1 MRRITIVTIF
11 IMCLLIECN
20 NNFNCANYED
30 CFSCHDKGCRWTDNK
45 CNFPHHNFKNFEDK
59 FSKLNDCAQY
69 QQSKDLMNKFCGDSS
84 INFEGS
90 SQSISLPRVG
100 ESYGRESLLCQY
112 VFKNSHPKN
121 TISATVDITP
131 KYISNAKFVIGATF
145 EDGTSTKRE
154 LVLTQN
160 LVRID
165 NANEITIYYIQSK
178 LFPDLPFVMTLTLEK
193 SKISTT
199 LLITIVLLVF
209 LTVICAVSVYL
220 FSQKIARKNKMNSR
234 QEEQGVL
241 RRGLSNAQVSRVL
254 DQILKEARLKE
265 IENMFKNTIE
275 AIPFNKTVGKYNTSC
290 TICIEE
296 FQEEHIVCVTEC
308 LHVFHVECLKKWLIT
323 NVMNPKCPNCACCLL
338 KDANVNKKN
347 IEITENNVIHVERQ
361 LNDVIQTINANS
373 NNRLNRSAYNDN
385 TNEIF
390 VRENEREVLKDINK
404 IANIKEN
411 KTVPLPIMMNR
422 LNQNNRNLSN
432 CTSPHTIEDNNTN
445 QV

>member
-1 MRRITIVTIF
+1 
-11 IMCLLIECN
+11 
-20 NNFNCANYED
+20 
-30 CFSCHDKGCRWTDNK
+30 
-45 CNFPHHNFKNFEDK
+45 
-59 FSKLNDCAQY
+59 
-69 QQSKDLMNKFCGDSS
+69 MNTFCGDSF

-121 TISATVDITP
+121 TIYATVDITP

-220 FSQKIARKNKMNSR
+220 FSQKIVRK
-234 QEEQGVL
+234 
-241 RRGLSNAQVSRVL
+241 
-254 DQILKEARLKE
+254 
-265 IENMFKNTIE
+265 
-275 AIPFNKTVGKYNTSC
+275 
-290 TICIEE
+290 
-296 FQEEHIVCVTEC
+296 
-308 LHVFHVECLKKWLIT
+308 
-323 NVMNPKCPNCACCLL
+323 
-338 KDANVNKKN
+338 
-347 IEITENNVIHVERQ
+347 
-361 LNDVIQTINANS
+361 
-373 NNRLNRSAYNDN
+373 
-385 TNEIF
+385 
-390 VRENEREVLKDINK
+390 
-404 IANIKEN
+404 IK
-411 KTVPLPIMMNR
+411 
-422 LNQNNRNLSN
+422 
-432 CTSPHTIEDNNTN
+432 
-445 QV
+445 

>member
-45 CNFPHHNFKNFEDK
+45 CNFPHNFKNFEDK

-69 QQSKDLMNKFCGDSS
+69 QQSKDLLNKFCGDSS

-121 TISATVDITP
+121 TIYATVDITP

-308 LHVFHVECLKKWLIT
+308 LHVFHVECLNKWLIT

-404 IANIKEN
+404 IANIKDN